1 MKKTRFSLYGIMAM
15 FIVMIMLSAC
25 SGSLDSQ
32 WIQTT
37 DGALF
42 WASPADTTMS
52 YSWEGETF
60 DSIANG
66 KGTLSKIYGTQ
77 NEAYMSR
84 SAEKWVRGL
93 CFNELGV
100 GG

>member
-52 YSWEGETF
+52 YSWEG
-60 DSIANG
+60 
-66 KGTLSKIYGTQ
+66 
-77 NEAYMSR
+77 
-84 SAEKWVRGL
+84 
-93 CFNELGV
+93 
-100 GG
+100 